1 MNTIG
6 SKMNNKLKNV
16 MGVKFSNK
24 IHSMGHKL
32 APDLN
37 TSNIEYGQPVSNQL
51 FKSGIG
57 LNMSNL
63 QFLPILKD
71 KMKNGFLEKKMKKKK

>member
-1 MNTIG
+1 MNTMG

-16 MGVKFSNK
+16 MGVKFANK
-24 IHSMGHKL
+24 FHSMGHKL

-37 TSNIEYGQPVSNQL
+37 TSNIEYGQPVSNQV
-51 FKSGIG
+51 FKSNG

-63 QFLPILKD
+63 EFLPILKN
-71 KMKNGFLEKKMKKKK
+71 KMKNGFLEKKMKKK

>member
-1 MNTIG
+1 MG

-16 MGVKFSNK
+16 MGVKFANK

-32 APDLN
+32 APDIN
-37 TSNIEYGQPVSNQL
+37 TSNIEYGQPVSNQV
-51 FKSGIG
+51 FKSNG

-63 QFLPILKD
+63 EFLPILK
-71 KMKNGFLEKKMKKKK
+71 NKMKKM